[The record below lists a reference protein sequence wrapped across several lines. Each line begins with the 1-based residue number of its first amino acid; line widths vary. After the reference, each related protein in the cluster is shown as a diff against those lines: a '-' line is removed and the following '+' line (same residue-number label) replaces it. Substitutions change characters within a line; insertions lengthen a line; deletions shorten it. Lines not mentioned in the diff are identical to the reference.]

1 MLDSNTMKLI
11 TNGYDVREKTNLTKN
26 YVDEKLITDPNQSM
40 KRELAMSD
48 RKREMKGKNNSTDL
62 DHEIGLS

>member
-1 MLDSNTMKLI
+1 MLDSSNMKLI
-11 TNGYDVREKTNLTKN
+11 TNGYEVRERTNLTKN
-26 YVDEKLITDPNQSM
+26 YVDEKLITDPNQCM

-48 RKREMKGKNNSTDL
+48 RKKEIKGKNNSTDL